1 MIVDEH
7 GQKIA
12 SAAAAQPA
20 PAQAL
25 PTQDQ
30 FVASLL
36 RIEASLNDAFDK
48 LDEQHRRQVLNEIER
63 RRRVRMFQAPGGLKT
78 LFPGLGM
85 RRH

>member
-12 SAAAAQPA
+12 QAAQPA
-20 PAQAL
+20 PAQNL
-25 PTQDQ
+25 PSQDVFTQ
-30 FVASLL
+30 SLL
-36 RIEASLNDAFDK
+36 NIEAALNDAFEK
-48 LDEQHRRQVLNEIER
+48 LDEQHKRQVLDEIER
-63 RRRVRMFQAPGGLKT
+63 RRRIRMFQAPGGLKT